1 MAIKGMAQLRRNVR
15 KQLTLAI
22 PSHAERAMHIATSI
36 IGGYATLMTPV
47 DTSDLINSQY
57 RIVKNEGR
65 RVVAAIGYT
74 ARYAAAV
81 HEMSGKLKGQ
91 PRADFGVT
99 RAGVAF
105 GGGTGR
111 GNYWDPSGEPQFLSK
126 AGDEN
131 LAEIDN
137 AIRRAM
143 LL

>member
-15 KQLTLAI
+15 QQLTLAI

-47 DTSDLINSQY
+47 DTSNLINSQY

-81 HEMSGKLKGQ
+81 HAKPGTLRG
-91 PRADFGVT
+91 
-99 RAGVAF
+99 AGVARPS
-105 GGGTGR
+105 GR
-111 GNYWDPSGEPQFLSK
+111 GNYWDPDAEPRFLSK

-131 LAEIDN
+131 LSEIDA
-137 AIRRAM
+137 AITKAM
-143 LL
+143 TI